1 MKGLGNSKTE
11 IDKLILFELRIN
23 ALNAPVVFLQMIWI
37 MKVEPQ
43 SDNYWVMSFSVALEA
58 AAYFSIN
65 HRIFGGLVIAV
76 MR

>member
-1 MKGLGNSKTE
+1 MRRLGDSKTE
-11 IDKLILFELRIN
+11 IDKLIIFELRIN

-37 MKVEPQ
+37 MNVVPQ
-43 SDNYWVMSFSVALEA
+43 SNNYWVMSFSLALEA

>member
-1 MKGLGNSKTE
+1 MRRLGNSKTE
-11 IDKLILFELRIN
+11 IDKLIIFELRIN

-37 MKVEPQ
+37 MNVVPQ
-43 SDNYWVMSFSVALEA
+43 SNNYWVMSFCLALEA